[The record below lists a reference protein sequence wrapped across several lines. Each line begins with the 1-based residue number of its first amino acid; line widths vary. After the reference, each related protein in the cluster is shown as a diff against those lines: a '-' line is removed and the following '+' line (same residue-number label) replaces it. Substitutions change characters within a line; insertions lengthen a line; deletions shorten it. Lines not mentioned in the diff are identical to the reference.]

1 VDLIC
6 ISKNVTR
13 VPDGINFLSQYYNT
27 GKIMT
32 EYEFVDS
39 SSMPKPKKKGK
50 KPEAV
55 NYLVNGAF
63 LRLKVIGIDAQSFF
77 DINEAY
83 APGDVM
89 DALDR

>member
-1 VDLIC
+1 MDLTC
-6 ISKNVTR
+6 ISKNTTR
-13 VPDGINFLSQYYNT
+13 DYNT

-39 SSMPKPKKKGK
+39 SSMPKPKKRGK
-50 KPEAV
+50 KPEVV

-63 LRLKVIGIDAQSFF
+63 LRLKIIGIHAQSFF

-83 APGDVM
+83 APADVM